1 MTDTTRPGDPAD
13 RATDAK
19 ADGAFQGSHRA
30 GYGDRLARV
39 EEWLRRHPS
48 ATLQSGEGA
57 ALLEEIDRLRAAIE
71 RVRAL
76 HERETRTS
84 RFGSIVWHL
93 CPRCRDDGG
102 DPLEHPCPTLRA
114 LDGDA

>member
-1 MTDTTRPGDPAD
+1 MTPDEMQAEID
-13 RATDAK
+13 
-19 ADGAFQGSHRA
+19 Q
-30 GYGDRLARV
+30 
-39 EEWLRRHPS
+39 LRRQIAIFVDMA
-48 ATLQSGEGA
+48 ATWVKVGHENERLQDA
-57 ALLEEIDRLRAAIE
+57 ID

-114 LDGDA
+114 LDGEDA

>member
-1 MTDTTRPGDPAD
+1 MSVVRYNFVNDYHYCGC
-13 RATDAK
+13 
-19 ADGAFQGSHRA
+19 GE
-30 GYGDRLARV
+30 V
-39 EEWLRRHPS
+39 EDD
-48 ATLQSGEGA
+48 SGEYVEYTDYQK
-57 ALLEEIDRLRAAIE
+57 LLDENAQLRAAID

-114 LDGDA
+114 LDGEAA

>member
-1 MTDTTRPGDPAD
+1 MTRDDIKEEFGVTCPHWEPCDCLV
-13 RATDAK
+13 
-19 ADGAFQGSHRA
+19 DGADFMA
-30 GYGDRLARV
+30 DEILK
-39 EEWLRRHPS
+39 LR
-48 ATLQSGEGA
+48 T
-57 ALLEEIDRLRAAIE
+57 AIE

-114 LDGDA
+114 LDGEDA

>member
-1 MTDTTRPGDPAD
+1 MSVVRYN
-13 RATDAK
+13 
-19 ADGAFQGSHRA
+19 FVN
-30 GYGDRLARV
+30 ARNYYCGCGEV
-39 EEWLRRHPS
+39 EDD
-48 ATLQSGEGA
+48 SGEYVEYA
-57 ALLEEIDRLRAAIE
+57 DYQKLLDENATLRAAID

-93 CPRCRDDGG
+93 CPHCRDDGG

>member
-1 MTDTTRPGDPAD
+1 MTEYAFRISNNSTNTELFRIYPDGRVTKNPDVAW
-13 RATDAK
+13 DAC
-19 ADGAFQGSHRA
+19 AVALFDALEYVAARRSVQG
-30 GYGDRLARV
+30 
-39 EEWLRRHPS
+39 
-48 ATLQSGEGA
+48 
-57 ALLEEIDRLRAAIE
+57 LLEENAKLRAAIE

-93 CPRCRDDGG
+93 CPQCHDSDGY
-102 DPLEHPCPTLRA
+102 LLVHPCPTLRA

>member
-1 MTDTTRPGDPAD
+1 MSVVRYNFVNDYHYCGCGEVEDDNGEYVEYAD
-13 RATDAK
+13 YQK
-19 ADGAFQGSHRA
+19 
-30 GYGDRLARV
+30 
-39 EEWLRRHPS
+39 
-48 ATLQSGEGA
+48 
-57 ALLEEIDRLRAAIE
+57 LLDENAQLRAAIE

-76 HERETRTS
+76 HERETQTS

-93 CPRCRDDGG
+93 CPHCRDEGG